1 MLENNGS
8 LGRDKLFICSV
19 CALHP
24 RIYQRKDV
32 KVVDQSEFVKTS

>member
-8 LGRDKLFICSV
+8 LGRDKLFACSV

-24 RIYQRKDV
+24 RIYQKDV